1 MQNKYDKAEEYF
13 LKALVGRE
21 TMPDY
26 MALIDLYIA
35 SGAINKAQELLSKIP
50 QDNPKYTYSIKY
62 L

>member
-35 SGAINKAQELLSKIP
+35 SGAINKAQELLYVQYLRLVI
-50 QDNPKYTYSIKY
+50 SIY
-62 L
+62 D